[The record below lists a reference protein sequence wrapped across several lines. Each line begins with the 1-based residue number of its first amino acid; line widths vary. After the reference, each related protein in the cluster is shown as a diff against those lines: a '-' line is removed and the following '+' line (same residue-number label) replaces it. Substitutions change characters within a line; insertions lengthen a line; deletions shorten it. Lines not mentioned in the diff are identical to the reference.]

1 LSSARYFKLFNSNYQ
16 VNSVTSRKCCDK
28 IKYMSKFCQ

>member
-1 LSSARYFKLFNSNYQ
+1 
-16 VNSVTSRKCCDK
+16 VTSRKCCDK